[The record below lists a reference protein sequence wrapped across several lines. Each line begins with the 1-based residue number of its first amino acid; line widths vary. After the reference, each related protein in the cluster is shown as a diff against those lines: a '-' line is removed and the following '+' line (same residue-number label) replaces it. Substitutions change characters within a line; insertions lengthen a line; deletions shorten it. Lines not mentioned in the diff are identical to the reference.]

1 MRLRS
6 DKMEI
11 LKQIA
16 ALIDVKTIVT
26 FAMVGAT
33 IFLAVTGKLE
43 AAKLFELTMIIVTF
57 FFVKKADEQK

>member
-1 MRLRS
+1 
-6 DKMEI
+6 MEI